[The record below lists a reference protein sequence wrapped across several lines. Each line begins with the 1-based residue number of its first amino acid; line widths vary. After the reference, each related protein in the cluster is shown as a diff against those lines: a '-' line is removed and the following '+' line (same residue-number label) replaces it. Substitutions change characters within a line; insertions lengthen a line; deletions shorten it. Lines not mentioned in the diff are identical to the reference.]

1 MSDTDTSAEMVR
13 KLIAET
19 RSIPDTLPQ
28 WRKGDPVWLVRAR
41 WWMPR
46 MANVAEALLD
56 QREAALSQYRA
67 VVENGLRFQAERDAA
82 RAEAEKLRRL
92 WTYMQEAAADPDAD
106 EPLTAAEWLAE
117 FADVEAKTRAALA
130 AKEPGHE

>member
-1 MSDTDTSAEMVR
+1 MSKTVDTSVEAVEQLAMDYDVR
-13 KLIAET
+13 VT
-19 RSIPDTLPQ
+19 CQPDRVCKVQRAVCCFCVLTAATL
-28 WRKGDPVWLVRAR
+28 R
-41 WWMPR
+41 
-46 MANVAEALLD
+46 ALLAERD
-56 QREAALSQYRA
+56 AALSQCRA

-82 RAEAEKLRRL
+82 RAEAARLRRL

-117 FADVEAKTRAALA
+117 FADAEAKTRATLA